1 MRITDHNNCGQV
13 PVVPFVSGVRGQNV
27 VNLTTSPNE
36 MELTIQQVQVLV
48 PFVIKVRAEYL
59 VAEAHV
65 AVKILIG
72 HHNILGSISA
82 TNVWLI
88 MAAIPSDG

>member
-1 MRITDHNNCGQV
+1 
-13 PVVPFVSGVRGQNV
+13 
-27 VNLTTSPNE
+27 

-48 PFVIKVRAEYL
+48 PLAIKVRAEHL

-82 TNVWLI
+82 TNVPRAFLPDADLSGSRLGLFI
-88 MAAIPSDG
+88 YRGK